1 MMITWNEEKVISVNI
16 EKVWD
21 LFSDE
26 NMQRIMPN
34 VVEHTPIEKKEGI
47 VGSTYRQSYKEGKRV
62 ETYIVETLGYENT
75 ESKKHLH
82 IGFTLG
88 KAFEIEAAFT
98 LIKIDETSTR
108 FIYTGHNKGINF
120 LGKVMLKIAGDKN
133 NNKVVQDFMDKVEE
147 EAVRESAS
155 V

>member
-1 MMITWNEEKVISVNI
+1 MVTWNEERVISAHI

-34 VVEHTPIEKKEGI
+34 VVEHTPIELKEGI
-47 VGSTYRQSYKEGKRV
+47 VGSKHRQSYKEGKRV

-75 ESKKHLH
+75 ESKKHLR

-88 KAFEIEAAFT
+88 KAFEIEAAYTF
-98 LIKIDETSTR
+98 IKLDETRTR
-108 FIYTGHNKGINF
+108 FIYTGRNKGVNF
-120 LGKVMLKIAGDKN
+120 LGKVMLKLAGEKSN
-133 NNKVVQDFMDKVEE
+133 QKIIQDFMDRVEE
-147 EAVRESAS
+147 EVMKESTP